1 MEWWEIIHKDP
12 LYPLPSYSN
21 DNISHNYGM
30 YHNEENEFDIT
41 YIPYLEKEMA
51 THSSIL
57 AWRNPWTE
65 EPGGLLSRGSHRVGH
80 DWSDSSSSSCIHPM
94 HFTTVVHMGVQFCV
108 IWSCVNLYEHHKTQR
123 CKYGFITGSLY
134 HFFTDMATSLLPVS
148 SLNPGNH

>member
-57 AWRNPWTE
+57 TWRNPWTE

-108 IWSCVNLYEHHKTQR
+108 IWSYVWICMSTTRHR
-123 CKYGFITGSLY
+123 DAS
-134 HFFTDMATSLLPVS
+134 MVS
-148 SLNPGNH
+148 SQVPCTTFSQTWPPPSYLFPP